1 MTTMTR
7 FVPLRTPFEDVAG
20 LQKRLNAIFN
30 DFVGPDTSSASFVPA
45 VDVYEDPEKL
55 VLKLEIP
62 GVKQDDMDIRLENQ
76 TLVIRGER
84 KFESSEKA
92 ENFHRIE
99 RRFGSFVRSFTLP
112 QTVDAESVTATM
124 DAGVLTLSLAKKAE
138 AQPKQIKVQMGGNER
153 ESKQVEGQTAQ

>member
-1 MTTMTR
+1 MTTMTQ

-30 DFVGPDTSSASFVPA
+30 DFAGPDSPSASFVPA
-45 VDVYEDPEKL
+45 VDVYEDAEKL

-62 GVKQDDMDIRLENQ
+62 GVKAEDLDIKLENQ
-76 TLVIRGER
+76 SLVINGER
-84 KFESSEKA
+84 KFESNEKA

-112 QTVDAESVTATM
+112 QTVDTDRVTATS
-124 DAGVLTLSLAKKAE
+124 DAGVLTISLAKKAE
-138 AQPKQIKVQMGGNER
+138 AQPKQIKVQVGN
-153 ESKQVEGQTAQ
+153 STKQVEGHTAQ

>member
-20 LQKRLNAIFN
+20 LQKRLNSIFN
-30 DFVGPDTSSASFVPA
+30 DFAGAAEGSNAGFTPA
-45 VDVYEDPEKL
+45 VDVYEDADKL

-62 GVKQDDMDIRLENQ
+62 GVKQEDLDIRLENQ
-76 TLVIRGER
+76 TLVIKGER
-84 KFESSEKA
+84 KFEQTEKA

-112 QTVDAESVTATM
+112 QTVNAEGVTAFS
-124 DAGVLTLSLAKKAE
+124 DAGVLTIALPKKAE
-138 AQPKQIKVQMGGNER
+138 AQPKQIKVQVGG
-153 ESKQVEGQTAQ
+153 SKQVEAETAQ